1 MKGQVIEMMDN
12 KDKEILIAMCKRQW
26 EDEEERK
33 DIINI
38 FEVETL
44 EEYIE
49 WQIEFNE
56 YED

>member
-1 MKGQVIEMMDN
+1 MMDN

-26 EDEEERK
+26 DDEEERK